1 MARVRKEMKTKSEK
15 VSPEKTIILKNTCTP
30 AFTATLFP
38 TAKTRKQ
45 PKCPQTDEWIKR
57 MCYTYTVEYYSAIE
71 RE

>member
-1 MARVRKEMKTKSEK
+1 MKTKSEK

-30 AFTATLFP
+30 EFTATLFP

-45 PKCPQTDEWIKR
+45 LKCPQTDEWIKR
-57 MCYTYTVEYYSAIE
+57 MCYTYTVEYYSAIK